1 MVNPLKQKK
10 KMNYPKTINI
20 KLEQVKETTSTN
32 DYLAKLCK
40 ENKAKEFYTVVAESQ
55 TNGKGQRG
63 NTWEAESGKNLTF
76 SMVLYPTALKAKEQF
91 SLSMVAALSCH
102 QALGNYTDG
111 FSIKW
116 PNDIYF
122 GEEGMT
128 STSAQHVSAMA
139 NVMVQDIKQHI
150 MGLRLY
156 QKSIRVIGDAEVTV
170 ETVNNTLPEIA
181 ESVKRICKA
190 NALIAWLREA
200 VKEREQAQKYVSDMS
215 LDDWMKKQGIEKP
228 VSPEPPQMPRI
239 NFQDYKTILDTGLS
253 VKEYNRFVEL
263 NSALAVYGEMIHEK
277 GLLTRQKSEL
287 ARIMQNP
294 TEVKESGR
302 DTIITRYEAD
312 DAAVIDEVYTE
323 LQARYRKLQ
332 AEKNGIE
339 AKFSNLAMDYQT
351 RKNDEWKAAKAQYDR
366 DLQKVN
372 SELVGIQTQMK
383 DWKKQRLEELAA
395 LKIIIPDALKPLYK
409 ELKVK
414 YL

>member
-1 MVNPLKQKK
+1 MTLYGEDFDYATEANDRIGIDYSDAGEPDVGPSSPLYARGRLTQGLRHRCMILFLLKGTMNIMEKAQKRAIL
-10 KMNYPKTINI
+10 MIDSEY
-20 KLEQVKETTSTN
+20 V
-32 DYLAKLCK
+32 
-40 ENKAKEFYTVVAESQ
+40 F
-55 TNGKGQRG
+55 
-63 NTWEAESGKNLTF
+63 
-76 SMVLYPTALKAKEQF
+76 
-91 SLSMVAALSCH
+91 
-102 QALGNYTDG
+102 
-111 FSIKW
+111 
-116 PNDIYF
+116 NDIYF
-122 GEEGMT
+122 TTEEGMT

-156 QKSIRVIGDAEVTV
+156 EKSIRVIGDAEVTV

-200 VKEREQAQKYVSDMS
+200 VKEREQAQKYVSDMT

-302 DTIITRYEAD
+302 DTIITTYKVDVNISAD
-312 DAAVIDEVYTE
+312 IDNLYTE
-323 LQARYRKLQ
+323 LQSEYRKLQ

-383 DWKKQRLEELAA
+383 EWKKQRLEELAA

>member
-1 MVNPLKQKK
+1 MNIMEKAQKRAIL
-10 KMNYPKTINI
+10 MIDSEY
-20 KLEQVKETTSTN
+20 V
-32 DYLAKLCK
+32 
-40 ENKAKEFYTVVAESQ
+40 F
-55 TNGKGQRG
+55 
-63 NTWEAESGKNLTF
+63 
-76 SMVLYPTALKAKEQF
+76 
-91 SLSMVAALSCH
+91 
-102 QALGNYTDG
+102 
-111 FSIKW
+111 
-116 PNDIYF
+116 NDIYF
-122 GEEGMT
+122 TTEEGMT

-156 QKSIRVIGDAEVTV
+156 EKSIRVIGDAEVTV

-228 VSPEPPQMPRI
+228 AVPQPPQMPRI
-239 NFQDYKTILDTGLS
+239 NFQDYNTILDTGLT

-302 DTIITRYEAD
+302 DTIITTYKVDVNISAD
-312 DAAVIDEVYTE
+312 IDNLYTE
-323 LQARYRKLQ
+323 LQSEYRKLQ

-372 SELVGIQTQMK
+372 SELVGIQTQMN

>member
-1 MVNPLKQKK
+1 MNIMEKAQKRAIL
-10 KMNYPKTINI
+10 MIDSEY
-20 KLEQVKETTSTN
+20 V
-32 DYLAKLCK
+32 
-40 ENKAKEFYTVVAESQ
+40 F
-55 TNGKGQRG
+55 
-63 NTWEAESGKNLTF
+63 
-76 SMVLYPTALKAKEQF
+76 
-91 SLSMVAALSCH
+91 
-102 QALGNYTDG
+102 
-111 FSIKW
+111 
-116 PNDIYF
+116 NDIYF
-122 GEEGMT
+122 TTEEGMT

-156 QKSIRVIGDAEVTV
+156 EKSIRVIGDAEVTV

-228 VSPEPPQMPRI
+228 AVPQPPQMPRI
-239 NFQDYKTILDTGLS
+239 NFQDYNTILDTGLT

-302 DTIITRYEAD
+302 DTIITTYKVDVNISAD
-312 DAAVIDEVYTE
+312 IDNLYTE
-323 LQARYRKLQ
+323 LQSEYRKMQ

-339 AKFSNLAMDYQT
+339 AKFSNIAMDYQT
-351 RKNDEWKAAKAQYDR
+351 RKMDEWKAAKAQYDR

-372 SELVGIQTQMK
+372 SELVGIQTQMN

>member
-1 MVNPLKQKK
+1 MNIMEKAQKRAIL
-10 KMNYPKTINI
+10 MIDSEY
-20 KLEQVKETTSTN
+20 V
-32 DYLAKLCK
+32 
-40 ENKAKEFYTVVAESQ
+40 F
-55 TNGKGQRG
+55 
-63 NTWEAESGKNLTF
+63 
-76 SMVLYPTALKAKEQF
+76 
-91 SLSMVAALSCH
+91 
-102 QALGNYTDG
+102 
-111 FSIKW
+111 
-116 PNDIYF
+116 NDIYF
-122 GEEGMT
+122 TTEEGMT

-156 QKSIRVIGDAEVTV
+156 EKSIRVIGDAEVTV

-200 VKEREQAQKYVSDMS
+200 VKEHEQAQKYVSDMS

-228 VSPEPPQMPRI
+228 AVPQPPQMPRI
-239 NFQDYKTILDTGLS
+239 NFQDYNTILDTGLT

-277 GLLTRQKSEL
+277 GLLTHQKSEL

-302 DTIITRYEAD
+302 DTIITTYKVDVNISAD
-312 DAAVIDEVYTE
+312 IDNLYTE
-323 LQARYRKLQ
+323 LQSEYRKMQ

-351 RKNDEWKAAKAQYDR
+351 RKMDEWKAAKAQYDR

-372 SELVGIQTQMK
+372 SELVGIQTQMN

>member
-1 MVNPLKQKK
+1 MEKAQKRAIL
-10 KMNYPKTINI
+10 MIDSEY
-20 KLEQVKETTSTN
+20 V
-32 DYLAKLCK
+32 
-40 ENKAKEFYTVVAESQ
+40 F
-55 TNGKGQRG
+55 
-63 NTWEAESGKNLTF
+63 
-76 SMVLYPTALKAKEQF
+76 
-91 SLSMVAALSCH
+91 
-102 QALGNYTDG
+102 
-111 FSIKW
+111 
-116 PNDIYF
+116 NDIYF
-122 GEEGMT
+122 TTEEGMT

-156 QKSIRVIGDAEVTV
+156 EKSIRVIGDAEVTV

-228 VSPEPPQMPRI
+228 ITPEPPQMPRI

-302 DTIITRYEAD
+302 DTIITTYKVDVNISAD
-312 DAAVIDEVYTE
+312 IDNLYTE
-323 LQARYRKLQ
+323 LQSEYRKLQ

>member
-1 MVNPLKQKK
+1 MNIMEKAQKRAIL
-10 KMNYPKTINI
+10 MIDSEY
-20 KLEQVKETTSTN
+20 V
-32 DYLAKLCK
+32 
-40 ENKAKEFYTVVAESQ
+40 F
-55 TNGKGQRG
+55 
-63 NTWEAESGKNLTF
+63 
-76 SMVLYPTALKAKEQF
+76 
-91 SLSMVAALSCH
+91 
-102 QALGNYTDG
+102 
-111 FSIKW
+111 
-116 PNDIYF
+116 NDIYF
-122 GEEGMT
+122 TTEEGMT

-156 QKSIRVIGDAEVTV
+156 EKSIRVIGDAEVTV

-228 VSPEPPQMPRI
+228 AVPQPPQMPRI
-239 NFQDYKTILDTGLS
+239 NFQDYNTILDTGLT

-302 DTIITRYEAD
+302 DTIITTYKVSPHMTDID
-312 DAAVIDEVYTE
+312 DLYTE
-323 LQARYRKLQ
+323 LQSEYRKLQ

-372 SELVGIQTQMK
+372 SELVGIQTQMN

>member
-1 MVNPLKQKK
+1 MEKAQKRAIL
-10 KMNYPKTINI
+10 MIDSEY
-20 KLEQVKETTSTN
+20 V
-32 DYLAKLCK
+32 
-40 ENKAKEFYTVVAESQ
+40 F
-55 TNGKGQRG
+55 
-63 NTWEAESGKNLTF
+63 
-76 SMVLYPTALKAKEQF
+76 
-91 SLSMVAALSCH
+91 
-102 QALGNYTDG
+102 
-111 FSIKW
+111 
-116 PNDIYF
+116 NDIYF
-122 GEEGMT
+122 TTEEGMT

-156 QKSIRVIGDAEVTV
+156 EKSIRVIGDAEVTV

-228 VSPEPPQMPRI
+228 VTPEPPQMPRI

-263 NSALAVYGEMIHEK
+263 NSALAVYGEMIHDK

-302 DTIITRYEAD
+302 DTIITTYKVDVNISAD
-312 DAAVIDEVYTE
+312 IDNLYTE
-323 LQARYRKLQ
+323 LQSEYRKLQ

-383 DWKKQRLEELAA
+383 EWKKQRLEELAA

>member
-1 MVNPLKQKK
+1 MNIMEKAQKRAIL
-10 KMNYPKTINI
+10 MIDSEY
-20 KLEQVKETTSTN
+20 V
-32 DYLAKLCK
+32 
-40 ENKAKEFYTVVAESQ
+40 F
-55 TNGKGQRG
+55 
-63 NTWEAESGKNLTF
+63 
-76 SMVLYPTALKAKEQF
+76 
-91 SLSMVAALSCH
+91 
-102 QALGNYTDG
+102 
-111 FSIKW
+111 
-116 PNDIYF
+116 NDIYF
-122 GEEGMT
+122 TTEEGMT

-156 QKSIRVIGDAEVTV
+156 EKSIRVIGDAEVTV

-181 ESVKRICKA
+181 DSVKRICKA

-228 VSPEPPQMPRI
+228 AVPQPPQMPRI
-239 NFQDYKTILDTGLS
+239 NFQDYNTILDTGLT

-302 DTIITRYEAD
+302 DTIITTYKVDVNISAD
-312 DAAVIDEVYTE
+312 IDNLYTE
-323 LQARYRKLQ
+323 LQSEYRKLQ

-351 RKNDEWKAAKAQYDR
+351 RKMDEWKAAKAQYDR

-372 SELVGIQTQMK
+372 SELVGIQTQMN

>member
-1 MVNPLKQKK
+1 MEKAQKRAIL
-10 KMNYPKTINI
+10 MIDTEY
-20 KLEQVKETTSTN
+20 V
-32 DYLAKLCK
+32 
-40 ENKAKEFYTVVAESQ
+40 F
-55 TNGKGQRG
+55 
-63 NTWEAESGKNLTF
+63 
-76 SMVLYPTALKAKEQF
+76 
-91 SLSMVAALSCH
+91 
-102 QALGNYTDG
+102 
-111 FSIKW
+111 
-116 PNDIYF
+116 NDIYF

-128 STSAQHVSAMA
+128 STSANHVSAMA
-139 NVMVQDIKQHI
+139 NVMVQDIKNRL

-156 QKSIRVIGDAEVTV
+156 EKSIRVIGDAEVTV

-228 VSPEPPQMPRI
+228 VSPEPPQMTRI

-302 DTIITRYEAD
+302 DTIITTYKVDVNISAD
-312 DAAVIDEVYTE
+312 IDNLYTE
-323 LQARYRKLQ
+323 LQSEYRKLQ

-351 RKNDEWKAAKAQYDR
+351 RKNDEWKAANAQYDR

-372 SELVGIQTQMK
+372 SELVGIQTRMK
-383 DWKKQRLEELAA
+383 EWKKQRLEELAA

>member
-1 MVNPLKQKK
+1 MNIMEKAQKRAIIQIDTE
-10 KMNYPKTINI
+10 Y
-20 KLEQVKETTSTN
+20 V
-32 DYLAKLCK
+32 
-40 ENKAKEFYTVVAESQ
+40 F
-55 TNGKGQRG
+55 
-63 NTWEAESGKNLTF
+63 
-76 SMVLYPTALKAKEQF
+76 
-91 SLSMVAALSCH
+91 
-102 QALGNYTDG
+102 
-111 FSIKW
+111 
-116 PNDIYF
+116 NDIYF

-156 QKSIRVIGDAEVTV
+156 EKSIRVIGDAEVTV
-170 ETVNNTLPEIA
+170 ETVNNTLPEIS

-228 VSPEPPQMPRI
+228 AVPQPPQMPRI
-239 NFQDYKTILDTGLS
+239 NFQDYNTILDTGLT

-302 DTIITRYEAD
+302 DTIITTYKVDVNISAD
-312 DAAVIDEVYTE
+312 IDNLYTE
-323 LQARYRKLQ
+323 LQSEYRKLQ

-351 RKNDEWKAAKAQYDR
+351 RKIDEWKAAKAQYDR

-372 SELVGIQTQMK
+372 SELVGIQTQMN

>member
-1 MVNPLKQKK
+1 MEKAQKRAILIIDSE
-10 KMNYPKTINI
+10 Y
-20 KLEQVKETTSTN
+20 V
-32 DYLAKLCK
+32 
-40 ENKAKEFYTVVAESQ
+40 F
-55 TNGKGQRG
+55 
-63 NTWEAESGKNLTF
+63 
-76 SMVLYPTALKAKEQF
+76 
-91 SLSMVAALSCH
+91 
-102 QALGNYTDG
+102 
-111 FSIKW
+111 
-116 PNDIYF
+116 NDIYF
-122 GEEGMT
+122 TTEEGMT

-156 QKSIRVIGDAEVTV
+156 EKSIRVIGDAEVTV

-228 VSPEPPQMPRI
+228 VTPEPPQMPRI

-302 DTIITRYEAD
+302 DTIITTYKVSPHMTD
-312 DAAVIDEVYTE
+312 IDNLYTE
-323 LQARYRKLQ
+323 LQSEYRKLQ

-383 DWKKQRLEELAA
+383 EWKKQRLEELAA

>member
-1 MVNPLKQKK
+1 MNIMEKAQKRAIL
-10 KMNYPKTINI
+10 MIDSEY
-20 KLEQVKETTSTN
+20 V
-32 DYLAKLCK
+32 
-40 ENKAKEFYTVVAESQ
+40 F
-55 TNGKGQRG
+55 
-63 NTWEAESGKNLTF
+63 
-76 SMVLYPTALKAKEQF
+76 
-91 SLSMVAALSCH
+91 
-102 QALGNYTDG
+102 
-111 FSIKW
+111 
-116 PNDIYF
+116 NDIYF
-122 GEEGMT
+122 TTEEGMT

-156 QKSIRVIGDAEVTV
+156 EKSIRVIGDAEVTV

-181 ESVKRICKA
+181 DSVKRICKA

-228 VSPEPPQMPRI
+228 AVPQPPQMPRI
-239 NFQDYKTILDTGLS
+239 NFQDYNTILDTGLT

-277 GLLTRQKSEL
+277 GLLTRQKAEL

-302 DTIITRYEAD
+302 DTIITTYKVDVNISAD
-312 DAAVIDEVYTE
+312 IDNLYTE
-323 LQARYRKLQ
+323 LQSEYRKLQ

-351 RKNDEWKAAKAQYDR
+351 RKMDEWKAAKAQYDR

-372 SELVGIQTQMK
+372 SELVGIQTQMQE
-383 DWKKQRLEELAA
+383 WKKQRLEELAA

>member
-1 MVNPLKQKK
+1 MNIMEKAQKRAIL
-10 KMNYPKTINI
+10 MIDSEY
-20 KLEQVKETTSTN
+20 V
-32 DYLAKLCK
+32 
-40 ENKAKEFYTVVAESQ
+40 F
-55 TNGKGQRG
+55 
-63 NTWEAESGKNLTF
+63 
-76 SMVLYPTALKAKEQF
+76 
-91 SLSMVAALSCH
+91 
-102 QALGNYTDG
+102 
-111 FSIKW
+111 
-116 PNDIYF
+116 NDIYF
-122 GEEGMT
+122 TTEEGMT

-156 QKSIRVIGDAEVTV
+156 EKSIRVIGDAEVTV

-228 VSPEPPQMPRI
+228 AMPQPPQMPRI
-239 NFQDYKTILDTGLS
+239 NFQDYNTILETGLT

-302 DTIITRYEAD
+302 DTIITTYKVDVNISAD
-312 DAAVIDEVYTE
+312 IDNLYTE
-323 LQARYRKLQ
+323 LQSEYRKLQ

-351 RKNDEWKAAKAQYDR
+351 RKNDEWKAAKSQYDR

-383 DWKKQRLEELAA
+383 EWKKQRLEELAA

>member
-1 MVNPLKQKK
+1 MEKAQK
-10 KMNYPKTINI
+10 
-20 KLEQVKETTSTN
+20 
-32 DYLAKLCK
+32 
-40 ENKAKEFYTVVAESQ
+40 
-55 TNGKGQRG
+55 
-63 NTWEAESGKNLTF
+63 
-76 SMVLYPTALKAKEQF
+76 TAILMIDSEYVF
-91 SLSMVAALSCH
+91 
-102 QALGNYTDG
+102 
-111 FSIKW
+111 
-116 PNDIYF
+116 NDIYF
-122 GEEGMT
+122 TTEEGMT

-156 QKSIRVIGDAEVTV
+156 EKSIRVIGDAEVTV

-228 VSPEPPQMPRI
+228 VSPEAPQMPRI

-302 DTIITRYEAD
+302 DTIITTYKVDVNISAD
-312 DAAVIDEVYTE
+312 IDNLYTE
-323 LQARYRKLQ
+323 LQSEYRKLQ

-383 DWKKQRLEELAA
+383 EWKKQRLEELAA

>member
-1 MVNPLKQKK
+1 MEKAQKRAIL
-10 KMNYPKTINI
+10 MIDSEY
-20 KLEQVKETTSTN
+20 V
-32 DYLAKLCK
+32 
-40 ENKAKEFYTVVAESQ
+40 F
-55 TNGKGQRG
+55 
-63 NTWEAESGKNLTF
+63 
-76 SMVLYPTALKAKEQF
+76 
-91 SLSMVAALSCH
+91 
-102 QALGNYTDG
+102 
-111 FSIKW
+111 
-116 PNDIYF
+116 NDIYF
-122 GEEGMT
+122 TTEEGMT

-150 MGLRLY
+150 MGLRLWE
-156 QKSIRVIGDAEVTV
+156 KSIRVIGDVECKV

-181 ESVKRICKA
+181 EGVKRICKA

-200 VKEREQAQKYVSDMS
+200 VKEREQAQKYVQDMS
-215 LDDWMKKQGIEKP
+215 LDKWMELQGIEKP
-228 VSPEPPQMPRI
+228 ASPVPPRMPTI
-239 NFQDYKTILDTGLS
+239 NFQDYKTILDTGLT

-263 NSALAVYGEMIHEK
+263 NSALAVYGDMIHDK
-277 GLLTRQKSEL
+277 GLLTRQKNEL
-287 ARIMQNP
+287 ARIIQNP

-302 DTIITRYEAD
+302 DTIITTYKVDVNISAD
-312 DAAVIDEVYTE
+312 IDNLYTK
-323 LQARYRKLQ
+323 LQSEYRKLQ

>member
-1 MVNPLKQKK
+1 MNMMEKAQKRAIL
-10 KMNYPKTINI
+10 MIDSEY
-20 KLEQVKETTSTN
+20 V
-32 DYLAKLCK
+32 
-40 ENKAKEFYTVVAESQ
+40 F
-55 TNGKGQRG
+55 
-63 NTWEAESGKNLTF
+63 
-76 SMVLYPTALKAKEQF
+76 
-91 SLSMVAALSCH
+91 
-102 QALGNYTDG
+102 
-111 FSIKW
+111 
-116 PNDIYF
+116 NDIYF
-122 GEEGMT
+122 TTEEGMT

-139 NVMVQDIKQHI
+139 NVMVQDIKQRI

-156 QKSIRVIGDAEVTV
+156 EKSIRVIGDAEVTV

-215 LDDWMKKQGIEKP
+215 LDDWMKKQGIEMP
-228 VSPEPPQMPRI
+228 VSPEPPLMPRI

-294 TEVKESGR
+294 TEVKENGR
-302 DTIITRYEAD
+302 DTIITTYKVDVNISAD
-312 DAAVIDEVYTE
+312 IDNLYTE
-323 LQARYRKLQ
+323 LQSEYRKLQ

-339 AKFSNLAMDYQT
+339 AKFSNLAMGYQT

-383 DWKKQRLEELAA
+383 EWKKQRLEELAA

>member
-1 MVNPLKQKK
+1 MEKAQKRAIL
-10 KMNYPKTINI
+10 MIDSEY
-20 KLEQVKETTSTN
+20 V
-32 DYLAKLCK
+32 
-40 ENKAKEFYTVVAESQ
+40 F
-55 TNGKGQRG
+55 
-63 NTWEAESGKNLTF
+63 
-76 SMVLYPTALKAKEQF
+76 
-91 SLSMVAALSCH
+91 
-102 QALGNYTDG
+102 
-111 FSIKW
+111 
-116 PNDIYF
+116 NDIYF
-122 GEEGMT
+122 TTEEGMT

-156 QKSIRVIGDAEVTV
+156 EKSIRVIGDAEVTV

-302 DTIITRYEAD
+302 DTIITTYKVDVNISAD
-312 DAAVIDEVYTE
+312 IDNLYTE
-323 LQARYRKLQ
+323 LQSEYRKLQ

-351 RKNDEWKAAKAQYDR
+351 RKMDEWKAAKAQYDR

-372 SELVGIQTQMK
+372 SELVGIQTQMN

>member
-1 MVNPLKQKK
+1 MNIMEKAQKRAIL
-10 KMNYPKTINI
+10 MIDSEY
-20 KLEQVKETTSTN
+20 V
-32 DYLAKLCK
+32 
-40 ENKAKEFYTVVAESQ
+40 F
-55 TNGKGQRG
+55 
-63 NTWEAESGKNLTF
+63 
-76 SMVLYPTALKAKEQF
+76 
-91 SLSMVAALSCH
+91 
-102 QALGNYTDG
+102 
-111 FSIKW
+111 
-116 PNDIYF
+116 NDIYF

-128 STSAQHVSAMA
+128 STSANHVSAMA
-139 NVMVQDIKQHI
+139 NVMVQDIKNRL

-156 QKSIRVIGDAEVTV
+156 DKSIRVIGDAEVTV
-170 ETVNNTLPEIA
+170 ETVNNTLPDIA
-181 ESVKRICKA
+181 EGVKQICKA

-200 VKEREQAQKYVSDMS
+200 VKERENAQTYIQNMT

-228 VSPEPPQMPRI
+228 TSPVPPTMPRI
-239 NFQDYKTILDTGLS
+239 NFQDYATILDTGLT

-287 ARIMQNP
+287 QRIRQNP

-302 DTIITRYEAD
+302 DTIITQYRVD
-312 DAAVIDEVYTE
+312 VNIDTYLNKLYTQ
-323 LQARYRKLQ
+323 LQSEYRQLQ

-351 RKNDEWKAAKAQYDR
+351 RKMDEWKAAKAQFDR
-366 DLQKVN
+366 DLLKVN
-372 SELVGIQTQMK
+372 SELVGIQTQMQE
-383 DWKKQRLEELAA
+383 WKKQRLEELAA